1 MQPVRVKIKLKSIH
15 KRSHYTTF
23 SDEIFVVD
31 NYKIPLLN
39 DQSIGIYL
47 IDQNGQRKKGITYIE
62 DIKKTI
68 LPNYNKIKKVIMKL
82 NKQKRIRCSFE
93 IFPNNYYR
101 DIPISDLN
109 QFIVPKKIR
118 KEIDIWR
125 KQNGF

>member
-1 MQPVRVKIKLKSIH
+1 MKSLY

-23 SDEIFVVD
+23 SDEFFCVD

-47 IDQNGQRKKGITYIE
+47 IDQNGHRKKGITYIE

-93 IFPNNYYR
+93 KFPNNYYR